1 MRTIIAAFIA
11 LAQPLSTPTARQ
23 TYVCR
28 AW

>member
-1 MRTIIAAFIA
+1 MRTLIAALLA

-28 AW
+28 AL